1 MARFATPLV
10 LFGGA
15 LLGAA
20 FSVEWAWPGAFV
32 AVAALAVSLE
42 ASDSRSEAV
51 FHGAVFGWT
60 GYVGGFFWL
69 QPALVSF
76 WSGRV
81 ALSWGVWLV
90 WGCWVALRFVA
101 IAWGYRTLRARR
113 VGVPLSLTLPWLVVE
128 WLYPSVFPFY
138 LASPLVDWAVIA
150 QGAALGGPLL
160 VSAWA
165 CGVSAILARVGLLL
179 ASRQTIPRGEWVTVL
194 VATLVLVIYGVA
206 SVGLVE
212 RAAAGAP
219 RITVGVVQANVD
231 VIDKRAGRALSHR
244 RHLDRSR
251 ALILERSVDLLI
263 WPETSYMH
271 ALPRVLP
278 TSGAAVLG
286 DLDVPLLFGGVR
298 KDEEKRRFN
307 SALMIDADGVIR
319 SAYDKRFLIPFAEF
333 VPFGDRLR
341 WWGDNAPTLSR
352 FHRGGEPTWL
362 ELGDW
367 RIATPICY
375 ETIRPGYVRA
385 LVRSSQPH
393 VLVSLT
399 NDGWFGDTPEPRI
412 HLRLARFR
420 AIEHRRYLVR
430 ATNTGIS
437 AIVDPLGRVV
447 EQTGTFEAVTL
458 VGDVQMLDRETV
470 YETLGDWPG
479 YLSAIVLAALWLG
492 RRRTPEW
499 AQ

>member
-1 MARFATPLV
+1 VARFATPLA

-32 AVAALAVSLE
+32 GVAALAISLE
-42 ASDSRSEAV
+42 ASHSRSEV
-51 FHGAVFGWT
+51 TFRGAVFGWT
-60 GYVGGFFWL
+60 AYVGGFFWL

-81 ALSWGVWLV
+81 ALSWSVWLC

-101 IAWGYRTLRARR
+101 IAWAYRALRLRR
-113 VGVPLSLTLPWLVVE
+113 LGVLVSLTLPWLTVE

-138 LASPLVDWAVIA
+138 LANPVVDRTVIA
-150 QGAALGGPLL
+150 QAAALGGPLL
-160 VSAWA
+160 VSAWV
-165 CGVSAILARVGLLL
+165 CGVSAILTRAGLRL
-179 ASRQTIPRGEWVTVL
+179 ASGGRVPRAEWVTVL
-194 VATLVLVIYGVA
+194 VATIILVGHGVA
-206 SVGLVE
+206 SIRLVE
-212 RAAAGAP
+212 RLTAGGP
-219 RITVGVVQANVD
+219 SITVGVVQANVD

-244 RHLDRSR
+244 RYLDQSLDLVSR
-251 ALILERSVDLLI
+251 RRVDVLI

-271 ALPRVLP
+271 ALPRDLP
-278 TSGAAVLG
+278 TSGAVVRG
-286 DLDVPLLFGGVR
+286 DLEVPLLFGGVR
-298 KDEEKRRFN
+298 RDAGGRRFN
-307 SALMIDADGVIR
+307 SALLIDADGVIR

-333 VPFGDRLR
+333 VPFDQRLD
-341 WWGDNAPTLSR
+341 WWHENAPTLSR

-362 ELGDW
+362 DLRDW

-375 ETIRPGYVRA
+375 ETIRPGYVRE
-385 LVRSSQPH
+385 LVRRSRPH

-399 NDGWFGDTPEPRI
+399 NDGWFGDTPEPHI

-447 EQTGTFEAVTL
+447 EQTGTFEAAALTGQVH
-458 VGDVQMLDRETV
+458 MLEQRTT
-470 YETLGDWPG
+470 YEILGDWPG
-479 YLSAIVLAALWLG
+479 YLSAIGLAVLQI
-492 RRRTPEW
+492 RRRRRRR
-499 AQ
+499 